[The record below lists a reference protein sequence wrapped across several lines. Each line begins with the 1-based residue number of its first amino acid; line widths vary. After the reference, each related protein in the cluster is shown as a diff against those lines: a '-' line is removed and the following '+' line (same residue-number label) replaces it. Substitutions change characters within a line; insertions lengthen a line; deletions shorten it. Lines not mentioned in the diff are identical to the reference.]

1 MKGEILFQPVLVK
14 TRVREANVKNVNE
27 TKSEEKKKK
36 KKETT
41 CYPLHYNEKI
51 LSLITCYTTSKWD
64 KAFSFLHANRSK
76 DSKL

>member
-36 KKETT
+36 KRKRRAI
-41 CYPLHYNEKI
+41 HY
-51 LSLITCYTTSKWD
+51 ITMKKSY
-64 KAFSFLHANRSK
+64 L
-76 DSKL
+76 

>member
-36 KKETT
+36 GNDVLSTT
-41 CYPLHYNEKI
+41 LQ
-51 LSLITCYTTSKWD
+51 
-64 KAFSFLHANRSK
+64 
-76 DSKL
+76 

>member
-27 TKSEEKKKK
+27 TKSEEKK

>member
-36 KKETT
+36 RKRLAIHYITMKKS
-41 CYPLHYNEKI
+41 YL
-51 LSLITCYTTSKWD
+51 
-64 KAFSFLHANRSK
+64 
-76 DSKL
+76 

>member
-36 KKETT
+36 KKKGNDVLSTT
-41 CYPLHYNEKI
+41 LQ
-51 LSLITCYTTSKWD
+51 
-64 KAFSFLHANRSK
+64 
-76 DSKL
+76 

>member
-36 KKETT
+36 KGNDVLSTT
-41 CYPLHYNEKI
+41 LQ
-51 LSLITCYTTSKWD
+51 
-64 KAFSFLHANRSK
+64 
-76 DSKL
+76 

>member
-36 KKETT
+36 RKRRAIHYITMKKS
-41 CYPLHYNEKI
+41 YL
-51 LSLITCYTTSKWD
+51 
-64 KAFSFLHANRSK
+64 
-76 DSKL
+76 

>member
-36 KKETT
+36 KKRKRRAI
-41 CYPLHYNEKI
+41 HY
-51 LSLITCYTTSKWD
+51 ITMKKSY
-64 KAFSFLHANRSK
+64 L
-76 DSKL
+76 